1 MAARRVL
8 WALLLLVLT
17 CGCSTTLD
25 DVPLPGT
32 GVEGETVVIEA
43 DFDEALNLA
52 TGAMVKVNGVDSGK
66 VEKVEARD
74 FRARATMVVETSAQL
89 REGATARLRYTT
101 PLGEL
106 FVDVTNPPAGPV
118 LASGAVLT
126 TKDTTTAPTVEDAL
140 SQASLLVNGGGLGQL
155 ETVTKELNAALGG
168 REDTFRGL
176 LQQTALFLTQAN
188 GTTADV
194 DRALRGLADVSAQLQ
209 QRQDVIDA
217 ALRDIRPAAKVLRED
232 TPDLT
237 TLLREVEK
245 FARSAD
251 HLVGRTRTQLLA
263 TIREVEPV
271 LAEIARN
278 KETYAESLDALVRLS
293 HSLDSVVP
301 GDYLSTALDLHID
314 GVTLPGLGEVID
326 GLLDDVLGG
335 LGVHLREGTPTFGGG
350 PR

>member
-1 MAARRVL
+1 MRASRAA
-8 WALLLLVLT
+8 WALLLLALA
-17 CGCSTTLD
+17 CGCSTTLA

-32 GVEGETVVIEA
+32 GVQGDTVRIQA

-52 TGAMVKVNGVDSGK
+52 TGATVKVNGVDSGK

-74 FRARATMVVETSAQL
+74 FHARATLVVQTSAQL
-89 REGATARLRYTT
+89 REGATVRLRYTT

-106 FVDVTNPPAGPV
+106 FVDVTNPPTGKLIAAGA
-118 LASGAVLT
+118 LLT

-155 ETVTKELNAALGG
+155 ETVTKELNSALGG
-168 REDTFRGL
+168 REDTFRDLL
-176 LQQTALFLTQAN
+176 LQTSEFLTQAN

-194 DRALRGLADVSAQLQ
+194 ERALRGLSDVSAELQ
-209 QRQDVIDA
+209 RRQDVIDA
-217 ALRDIRPAAKVLRED
+217 ALRDIRPAARVLRQD

-237 TLLREVEK
+237 ALLREVER

-251 HLVGRTRTQLLA
+251 HLVGRTRNQLLS

-271 LAEIARN
+271 LAEIAHN
-278 KETYAESLDALVRLS
+278 KDRYAESLDALVQLS

-314 GVTLPGLGEVID
+314 GVTLPDLGEVIG
-326 GLLDDVLGG
+326 GLLDG

>member
-1 MAARRVL
+1 MVSRAG
-8 WALLLLVLT
+8 WALLVLVLT
-17 CGCSTTLD
+17 CGCSTTLG

-32 GVEGETVVIEA
+32 GVEGETVTIEA

-52 TGAMVKVNGVDSGK
+52 TGATVKVNGVDSGK

-74 FRARATMVVETSAQL
+74 FRARATLVVEKSARL

-106 FVDVTNPPAGPV
+106 FVDVTNPPDGPV

-126 TKDTTTAPTVEDAL
+126 RKDTTTAPTVEDAL

-155 ETVTKELNAALGG
+155 QTVTKELNAALGG
-168 REDTFRGL
+168 REGTFRDL
-176 LQQTALFLTQAN
+176 LEQTRVFLTEAN
-188 GTTADV
+188 GTTGDV
-194 DRALRGLADVSAQLQ
+194 DRALRGLADVSAELQ
-209 QRQDVIDA
+209 RRQDVIDA
-217 ALRDIRPAAKVLRED
+217 ALRDLRPAAKVLREN

-237 TLLREVEK
+237 ALLREVER

-251 HLVGRTRTQLLA
+251 HLVGRTRRQLLT

-271 LAEIARN
+271 LAEIARH
-278 KETYAESLDALVRLS
+278 KDTYAESLDALVRLS

-301 GDYLSTALDLHID
+301 GDYLSTALDLHLD
-314 GVTLPGLGEVID
+314 GVTLPDLGEIVD
-326 GLLDDVLGG
+326 GLLGQ
-335 LGVHLREGTPTFGGG
+335 LGVQLRAGTPRFGGG
-350 PR
+350 AR

>member
-1 MAARRVL
+1 MRNLRL
-8 WALLLLVLT
+8 LLPLLLLVLA
-17 CGCSTTLD
+17 CGCSATLD

-32 GVEGETVVIEA
+32 GVEGETVTIEA

-52 TGAMVKVNGVDSGK
+52 TGATVKVNGVDSGR

-74 FRARATMVVETSAQL
+74 FQARATMVVQTSAQL

-106 FVDVTNPPAGPV
+106 FVDITNPPTGTV

-155 ETVTKELNAALGG
+155 QTVTKELNAALGG
-168 REDTFRGL
+168 REDTFRDL
-176 LQQTALFLTQAN
+176 LEQTRLFLTQAN

-194 DRALRGLADVSAQLQ
+194 DRALRGLADVSAELQ
-209 QRQDVIDA
+209 RRQDVIDA
-217 ALRDIRPAAKVLRED
+217 ALRDLRPAAKVLREE

-237 TLLREVEK
+237 ALLQEVEK

-251 HLVGRTRTQLLA
+251 HLVGRTRNQLLA

-271 LAEIARN
+271 LAEIASN
-278 KETYAESLDALVRLS
+278 KAAYAESLDALVRLS
-293 HSLDSVVP
+293 NSLDSVVP

-314 GVTLPGLGEVID
+314 GVTFTDLGEVVD
-326 GLLDDVLGG
+326 GLLDDLGI
-335 LGVHLREGTPTFGGG
+335 HLREGTPTFGGG

>member
-1 MAARRVL
+1 MRRSPGAAAAAAAR
-8 WALLLLVLT
+8 LLVLA

-32 GVEGETVVIEA
+32 GVEGETVTIEA

-52 TGAMVKVNGVDSGK
+52 TGATVKVNGVDSGR

-74 FRARATMVVETSAQL
+74 FQARATMVVQSSAQL

-106 FVDVTNPPAGPV
+106 FVDVTNPPTGAV

-168 REDTFRGL
+168 REDTFRDLL
-176 LQQTALFLTQAN
+176 LQTQLFLTQAN

-194 DRALRGLADVSAQLQ
+194 DRALQGLADVSAELQ
-209 QRQDVIDA
+209 RRQDVIDA
-217 ALRDIRPAAKVLRED
+217 ALHDLRPAAKVLRED

-237 TLLREVEK
+237 ALLREVEK

-251 HLVGRTRTQLLA
+251 HLVGRTRNQLLA

-271 LAEIARN
+271 LAEIASN
-278 KETYAESLDALVRLS
+278 KETYAESLDALVQLS

-314 GVTLPGLGEVID
+314 GVTLPDLGEVVD
-326 GLLDDVLGG
+326 GLLDD

-350 PR
+350 AQ